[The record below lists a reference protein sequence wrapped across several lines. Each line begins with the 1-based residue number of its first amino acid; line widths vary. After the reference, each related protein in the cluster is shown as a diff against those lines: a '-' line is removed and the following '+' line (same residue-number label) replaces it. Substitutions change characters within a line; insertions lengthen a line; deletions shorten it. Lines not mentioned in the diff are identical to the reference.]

1 MSEFAVK
8 PPRGSAPQPDHI
20 FISIKGDAKTSMTV
34 TWRTSVD
41 VKDGYA
47 LVREDGKADTV
58 RYDAVTDVFKS
69 DIDISNMFWADMVNL
84 KAGTKYFYTVGNDEF
99 RSEEYYFTTEEENA
113 ESFKFMCVS
122 DQQSGEPHDLPDYS
136 SFNTV
141 LNKVL
146 EENPDIKF
154 ILTAGDNTDCGQ
166 HEVQW
171 NGAFSGLKGVVEH
184 IPFMMTVGNH
194 DNRGFK
200 DCVRRKS

>member
-1 MSEFAVK
+1 
-8 PPRGSAPQPDHI
+8 
-20 FISIKGDAKTSMTV
+20 MTV

-58 RYDAVTDVFKS
+58 RYDAATDVFKS

-146 EENPDIKF
+146 EESFKPSNLLKTRLLPKSSFIPSTNLSLIKA
-154 ILTAGDNTDCGQ
+154 ILSVTTSIILNALSYW
-166 HEVQW
+166 VYY
-171 NGAFSGLKGVVEH
+171 
-184 IPFMMTVGNH
+184 IM
-194 DNRGFK
+194 
-200 DCVRRKS
+200 